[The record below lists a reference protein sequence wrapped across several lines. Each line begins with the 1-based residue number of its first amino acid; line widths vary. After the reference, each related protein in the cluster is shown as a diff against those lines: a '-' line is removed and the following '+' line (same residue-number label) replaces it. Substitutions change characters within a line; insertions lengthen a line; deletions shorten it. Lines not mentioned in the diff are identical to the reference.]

1 MIRRPIPSWLIY
13 VLGVTGVVVVL
24 AIYAGLSIRQTR
36 INPDQNIFP
45 GLQAFGEG
53 LGEITKVRGG
63 ESNPKPSWL
72 SVDLQATY
80 WRLFLGLSAGVV
92 LSVIVGISMG
102 SYTFVEALLNPIITF
117 FAKIPPTA
125 MLAVYMVVFGIH
137 LKMYV
142 AMIAFGVFFTMA
154 QSIYQAVKKDVASDH
169 IDKAYT
175 LGASEFE
182 VIVEVI
188 WKQVLPRVLENLRL
202 QIGPAMVFLIAA
214 EWSFA
219 GEGMG
224 YTIKQQS
231 KLQNMHVVYIYL
243 AVLGFSGL
251 FFDWLLVQTRRRLC
265 PWFGE

>member
-1 MIRRPIPSWLIY
+1 MIRRPIPDWLIY
-13 VLGVTGVVVVL
+13 TLGVVGVAVVI
-24 AIYAGLSIRQTR
+24 AIYAGLSIRQTM

-45 GLQAFGEG
+45 GIQAFGEG
-53 LGEITKVRGG
+53 FVEITKARGG

-72 SVDLQATY
+72 NVDLRETY

-92 LSVIVGISMG
+92 LSVIVGILMG
-102 SYTFVEALLNPIITF
+102 SYTVIEALLNPIITF

-125 MLAVYMVVFGIH
+125 MLAVYMVAFGIH

-154 QSIYQAVKKDVASDH
+154 QAIYQAVKKDVASDH

-182 VIVEVI
+182 VIFEVI

-243 AVLGFSGL
+243 AILGFSGL
-251 FFDWLLVQTRRRLC
+251 FFDWLLVQARRRLC